1 MSCWTHHRAT
11 PSLILYSGDSQDTIA
26 HGRLGPRQGWQCWA
40 VLLSS
45 PLLLTRFFRISSVL
59 FYLADYLR
67 LNVSRSFKLL
77 YFLKERQVEMV
88 SRVDKSLDFD
98 LNIYLRRLVLSIS
111 PGCAKEDSSSI
122 PLAARF
128 SFKGR
133 A

>member
-1 MSCWTHHRAT
+1 MLGCSSKLSPA
-11 PSLILYSGDSQDTIA
+11 A
-26 HGRLGPRQGWQCWA
+26 HALFSH
-40 VLLSS
+40 LL
-45 PLLLTRFFRISSVL
+45 L

-88 SRVDKSLDFD
+88 TRVDKSLDFD
-98 LNIYLRRLVLSIS
+98 LNIYLRRLELSIS

-122 PLAARF
+122 PLADRF
-128 SFKGR
+128 SFRGR